1 MRQCAGGRRL
11 LAAGAP
17 LGTALGFLFAAP
29 VLNPI
34 VLASTWAAFPDQPWL
49 LAARPLGA
57 VLISLGP
64 WPPCCGGCR
73 KGSCCTADLLEE
85 RRMNQPLERVSLL
98 ERRGGLIGAP
108 QGSPGVTPLPVQP
121 ARTPLREVLGHATG
135 EFLDLALLLV
145 MGCAIAALV
154 QTLVP
159 RAWLLAVGG
168 APTLSILSLMLLSLV
183 VSVCSSVDA
192 FLALGF
198 AAQVTPGAVLA
209 FLLLG
214 PVIDLKLIGLFG
226 ILFQPRAILV
236 TAAGRGAAGAG
247 DRPVGQPVAAL
258 TMWRALSLALW
269 GSVLLQSAISG
280 RLDLLLRA
288 VFHPLVWIS
297 GRRAAAAGCR
307 GAAGPPPPALPGR
320 CRPWTAGAAAQ
331 RRHRRAGAG
340 PAAPGPPFA
349 DLAANR
355 DSNLLEE
362 PALSFVLHRRP
373 SAASPTGCGLLRSE
387 PDPSLHAGG
396 CGADQRLRSA
406 RGRGSSP
413 SWPA

>member
-1 MRQCAGGRRL
+1 MNLDWWATAWALFQALLVEAMPFLLIGVLISAAARWLSPGGRWVRALPAHPLLGPLTGAALGFALPACECGNVPVARRL
-11 LAAGAP
+11 LGAGAP

-57 VLISLGP
+57 VLISLALATLLRGLP
-64 WPPCCGGCR
+64 EAELL
-73 KGSCCTADLLEE
+73 TAALLEE
-85 RRMNQPLERVSLL
+85 RRMNQPLSRVTLL
-98 ERRGGLIGAP
+98 ERRSGLIGTRE
-108 QGSPGVTPLPVQP
+108 GEPGGTAPLPLSPQR
-121 ARTPLREVLGHATG
+121 APLPEILGHASG

-159 RAWLLAVGG
+159 RSWLLAVGG

-226 ILFQPRAILV
+226 ILLQPRAILV
-236 TAAGRGAAGAG
+236 TAAGAG
-247 DRPVGQPVAAL
+247 VL
-258 TMWRALSLALW
+258 
-269 GSVLLQSAISG
+269 VLLIGQWVN
-280 RLDLLLRA
+280 LWLL
-288 VFHPLVWIS
+288 
-297 GRRAAAAGCR
+297 
-307 GAAGPPPPALPGR
+307 
-320 CRPWTAGAAAQ
+320 
-331 RRHRRAGAG
+331 
-340 PAAPGPPFA
+340 
-349 DLAANR
+349 
-355 DSNLLEE
+355 
-362 PALSFVLHRRP
+362 
-373 SAASPTGCGLLRSE
+373 
-387 PDPSLHAGG
+387 
-396 CGADQRLRSA
+396 
-406 RGRGSSP
+406 
-413 SWPA
+413 